1 MKKSSLVFGLLGL
14 VVLQGCGGGGT
25 SFTAPKGNAKFTV
38 VWPNSSRVIPIASK
52 SIVITLKDSNNQVAA
67 SGLIVKP
74 ETTWTSA
81 LLSPGSYTV
90 TASAAPNTDG
100 TGVLQATGSGS
111 VTVTEGQT
119 TNGTITM
126 ASTAKTVN
134 VSPSAPS
141 VSVGATTQ
149 MTASVLDGAG
159 AIVLVDPTTIT
170 WTSSNTSV
178 ATVSST
184 GLVTAVKA
192 GSSNVT
198 ARFNEVE
205 ASLGQSP
212 ITSSPVN
219 FSVKGGTISLGI
231 K

>member
-25 SFTAPKGNAKFTV
+25 SFTAPKGNAKFSV

-52 SIVITLKDSNNQVAA
+52 SIVITLRDSNNQVAA
-67 SGLIVKP
+67 TGLLVKP
-74 ETTWTSA
+74 ATTWISGQ
-81 LLSPGSYTV
+81 LNPGTYAIV
-90 TASAAPNTDG
+90 ASAAPNADG
-100 TGVLQATGSGS
+100 TGVLQASGSGS
-111 VTVTEGQT
+111 LTITEGQT

-134 VSPSAPS
+134 VSPNAPS

-170 WTSSNTSV
+170 WTSDNPSI
-178 ATVSST
+178 ATVSAT

-192 GSSNVT
+192 GTSNVT

-212 ITSSPVN
+212 ITSSPVTYT
-219 FSVKGGTISLGI
+219 VKGGNISIGI